1 MPSPSKPP
9 AKRRKQAAAR
19 PFFRF
24 YHSEALREKTLAV
37 LSAIEKAED
46 GTPHR
51 PALADIVVELTS
63 CGMNYFYLE
72 ALKLAK
78 AGFLVEQSASLG
90 ISASNSMMAPVIRTI
105 INRMDHAQLVAV
117 CKYMRHLM
125 K

>member
-9 AKRRKQAAAR
+9 TRRSKRAAAR

-24 YHSEALREKTLAV
+24 YHSDALRDKTVAV

-46 GTPHR
+46 GTKHR

-63 CGMNYFYLE
+63 AGMNYFYLE
-72 ALKLAK
+72 PLRLAK
-78 AGFLVEQSASLG
+78 AGFLVEQSAGLG

-117 CKYMRHLM
+117 CKYIRLLM

>member
-24 YHSEALREKTLAV
+24 YHSEALRDKTLTV

-51 PALADIVVELTS
+51 QALADIVVELTS
-63 CGMNYFYLE
+63 TGMNYFYLE
-72 ALKLAK
+72 PLKLAE

-90 ISASNSMMAPVIRTI
+90 ISASHSMMAPVIRTI

-117 CKYMRHLM
+117 CKYMRQLM